1 MLVSLESLLTGEN
14 AAYIDG
20 LYQSWLSDPKSV
32 GADWAQLFAEQETPQ
47 GSTARPSFALPSI
60 FSPGGSAASAGAV
73 DPEAA
78 ALQAKVAQL
87 INAYRVEGHSVAN
100 IDPLGRLGR
109 DEHPELSLRYYGL
122 SESDLDKMVNTQP
135 LFGIAEQATLR
146 EVIER
151 CKRAYCGS
159 FGVEYR
165 NIPKVEQKLWVAK
178 RLETLHDAPIL
189 DAAGELRVL
198 RKLSE
203 AEAFETMLH
212 TKFPGTKRFSLEG
225 GETLVPLLDN
235 LVEYASELGVAEVIV
250 GMAHRGRLNTLV
262 NIFGK
267 PPAMVVNEF
276 RGKGSK
282 GEFSG
287 SGDVKYHLGYSTDRK
302 TSTGS
307 IHLNMAFNPS
317 HLEIV
322 NPVVSGR
329 VRAKQD
335 RHRYE
340 NPGGDADKLCMGLML
355 HGDAAFAGQGVVA
368 ETLNL
373 SGLQGYST
381 GGTVH
386 VIINNQIGF
395 TTSPKDARSTPYAT
409 DVARMLG
416 VPIFHV
422 NGEDPEA
429 VAAVT
434 RVAVEWRQ
442 RYRQDVVID
451 MLCFRKYGH
460 NEGDEPSFTQPLL
473 YAAIKAHSTAR
484 QVYARTLVE
493 RGRITQEQADQIYN
507 DAKERMND
515 ASVDGAQDSYI
526 GNTSSKMGKLWQ
538 EYRQPEAAEP
548 NTGYDL
554 DALQALLTRA
564 NTLPESLNA
573 HRKVKRLMNDRLSV
587 VKGERAMNW
596 DVGEQAAFATLAA
609 QGIRIRLSGQ
619 DSGRGTFSHRHANI
633 TDTKTGQA
641 YFPLDNVQDGQ
652 ARFEVLDSLLS
663 EAAVLGFEYGYSLD
677 YPDAL
682 VLWEAQFGDFAN
694 GAQVVV
700 DQFIVAT
707 EQKWNRCA
715 GVVMLLP
722 HGFEHQGPEHS
733 SARIERYMLLAAEDN
748 ITLANCTTPANFFH
762 LLRRQGLRKSRKPLV
777 VFTPKKGLRHPL
789 ATSTLEELAEGSFQ
803 PVIGEPTKLG
813 KVERLI
819 LCSGKVYFD
828 LLEERQAR
836 GLDNIALVRV
846 EELYPYPEAL
856 LQAQFDAYPDA
867 QVCWVQEE
875 PRNMGVWPVYC
886 DWLREQL
893 PMDRQPRYIGRPPA
907 ASPAPGYKKASE
919 AAQALFTD
927 EALDVSK

>member
-1 MLVSLESLLTGEN
+1 M
-14 AAYIDG
+14 
-20 LYQSWLSDPKSV
+20 
-32 GADWAQLFAEQETPQ
+32 
-47 GSTARPSFALPSI
+47 
-60 FSPGGSAASAGAV
+60 
-73 DPEAA
+73 
-78 ALQAKVAQL
+78 
-87 INAYRVEGHSVAN
+87 
-100 IDPLGRLGR
+100 
-109 DEHPELSLRYYGL
+109 
-122 SESDLDKMVNTQP
+122 
-135 LFGIAEQATLR
+135 
-146 EVIER
+146 
-151 CKRAYCGS
+151 
-159 FGVEYR
+159 
-165 NIPKVEQKLWVAK
+165 EQKLWVAQ

-189 DAAGELRVL
+189 DVAGELRVL

-203 AEAFETMLH
+203 AESFETMLH

-235 LVEYASELGVAEVIV
+235 LVEYASELGVAELIM

-276 RGKGSK
+276 RGAGSQP
-282 GEFSG
+282 EFSG
-287 SGDVKYHLGYSTDRK
+287 SGDVKYHLGYSTNRK
-302 TSTGS
+302 TATGS

-373 SGLQGYST
+373 SGLEGYST

-434 RVAVEWRQ
+434 RIAVEWRQ

-473 YAAIKAHSTAR
+473 YEAIKAHSTAR
-484 QVYARTLVE
+484 QVYARTLVK
-493 RGRITQEQADQIYN
+493 RGRITQEQADQIHN
-507 DAKERMND
+507 DAKKRMND
-515 ASVDGAQDSYI
+515 TSVDGAQDSYI
-526 GNTSSKMGKLWQ
+526 GNVTSKMGKLWQ
-538 EYRQPEAAEP
+538 GYRQPDAVEP
-548 NTGYDL
+548 NTGFEL
-554 DALQALLTRA
+554 EPLRALLTRA
-564 NTLPESLNA
+564 NTLPDSLNA
-573 HRKVKRLMNDRLSV
+573 HRKIRRLMKDRLSV
-587 VKGERAMNW
+587 VRGEREMNW

-633 TDTKTGQA
+633 TDTETGKA
-641 YFPLDNVQDGQ
+641 YFPLDNIQDGQ

-663 EAAVLGFEYGYSLD
+663 EAAVLGFEFGYSLD

-700 DQFIVAT
+700 DQFIAAA
-707 EQKWNRCA
+707 EQKWNRCT

-762 LLRRQGLRKSRKPLV
+762 LLRRQALRKSRKPLV

-789 ATSTLEELAEGSFQ
+789 ATSTLEELSVGSFQ
-803 PVIGEPTKLG
+803 PVIG
-813 KVERLI
+813 
-819 LCSGKVYFD
+819 
-828 LLEERQAR
+828 
-836 GLDNIALVRV
+836 
-846 EELYPYPEAL
+846 
-856 LQAQFDAYPDA
+856 
-867 QVCWVQEE
+867 
-875 PRNMGVWPVYC
+875 
-886 DWLREQL
+886 
-893 PMDRQPRYIGRPPA
+893 
-907 ASPAPGYKKASE
+907 
-919 AAQALFTD
+919 
-927 EALDVSK
+927 